1 MSVELM
7 VVFGVITVAFVVMYN
22 TLISRKNEV
31 ENTVGGVHSYLQKRA
46 DLIPSL
52 VATVKQYAAHESK
65 LLTELTEA
73 RAAVQR
79 PINNDGDLQKV
90 DTMMS
95 QMLGRVVAVAE
106 NYPDLKANE
115 NFLSLQ
121 GSLNEIE
128 GQLSAARRTYNAA
141 VVRYNNSVESI
152 PTVIVAS
159 ILGYRRKSVFQVA
172 PDAVAKPDIAKLFGQ
187 AG

>member
-1 MSVELM
+1 MSTELL
-7 VVFGVITVAFVVMYN
+7 VIFGVIGVAFVFMYN
-22 TLISRKNEV
+22 SLIAKKNEV
-31 ENTVGGVHSYLQKRA
+31 ENTVGGVHTYLQKRA

-65 LLTELTEA
+65 LLTELTQA
-73 RAAVQR
+73 RAAVQQ
-79 PINNDGDLQKV
+79 PMKDDGDLQKV

-95 QMLGRVVAVAE
+95 QMFGRVVAVAE
-106 NYPDLKANE
+106 NYPELKANE

-141 VVRYNNSVESI
+141 VVRYNNAVESI
-152 PTVIVAS
+152 PTVIIAS

-172 PDAVAKPDIAKLFGQ
+172 PEAAAKPDIAKLFGQ
-187 AG
+187 VS

>member
-1 MSVELM
+1 MSQVALFLM
-7 VVFGVITVAFVVMYN
+7 ISVVVVVALLYN
-22 TLISRKNEV
+22 SLISKKNEI
-31 ENTVGGVHSYLQKRA
+31 ENAVGGVHTFLKKRS

-73 RAAVQR
+73 RSAIHSGLGQ
-79 PINNDGDLQKV
+79 DGEMQAGDS
-90 DTMMS
+90 MMS

-106 NYPDLKANE
+106 NYPELKANE

-121 GSLNEIE
+121 ASLNEIE

-141 VVRYNNSVESI
+141 VVRYNNAVESI
-152 PTVIVAS
+152 PTN
-159 ILGYRRKSVFQVA
+159 ILAGLMGYRRKAVFQVTEA
-172 PDAVAKPDIAKLFGQ
+172 EAVRPDIAKLFGQ
-187 AG
+187 VG

>member
-7 VVFGVITVAFVVMYN
+7 IVFGVVGVSFAVMYN
-22 TLISRKNEV
+22 TLVSRKNEV

-52 VATVKQYAAHESK
+52 VATVKQYAAHETR

-79 PINNDGDLQKV
+79 PVADDGDLQKV
-90 DTMMS
+90 DTMVS

-115 NFLSLQ
+115 SFLALQ

-141 VVRYNNSVESI
+141 VVRYNIAVESV
-152 PTVIVAS
+152 PTVIIAS
-159 ILGYRRKSVFQVA
+159 ILGYRRKPVFQVA
-172 PDAVAKPDIAKLFGQ
+172 PEAVAKPDIAKLFGQ
-187 AG
+187 AS